1 MSEGRGDPLARR
13 AAELLRQEKPDERGL
28 EAVLAAVRAEANE
41 QQIPRVARN
50 DNGGGHPE
58 RSEGSA
64 VDAVSRNF
72 FQLTRWTALAAA
84 AVIFA
89 VGLGTGAL
97 LRGRRQ
103 APAANIASSDSAAAA
118 KTPAR
123 VVEFVFVAPS
133 ASRVALV
140 GEFNGW
146 DAKATPMRT
155 VSGRG
160 TWSVSVPLAEGR
172 HVYAFVVDDSTWV
185 PDPQAPLSPEQWFG
199 ERNSVVVVPPANAP
213 TGGPRT

>member
-13 AAELLRQEKPDERGL
+13 AAELLRQEVPDERGL
-28 EAVLAAVRAEANE
+28 EAVLAALRAETVAEVKSNGARSGEPGVE
-41 QQIPRVARN
+41 QQIPALPARPR
-50 DNGGGHPE
+50 H
-58 RSEGSA
+58 
-64 VDAVSRNF
+64 F
-72 FQLTRWTALAAA
+72 FRLTPWTALAAA
-84 AVIFA
+84 TLIFV
-89 VGLGTGAL
+89 VGLGAGAL
-97 LRGRRQ
+97 LRDRTRTR
-103 APAANIASSDSAAAA
+103 APMVAASDSPSGARA
-118 KTPAR
+118 PGR

-146 DAKATPMRT
+146 DAKATPMHA

-185 PDPQAPLSPEQWFG
+185 PDPQAPLSPEQWYG
-199 ERNSVVVVPPANAP
+199 ERNSVLVVPPASAP
-213 TGGPRT
+213 HGGPRT